1 MPGSW
6 GILECAQL
14 RKTGEA
20 GEAEG
25 KAFSEKLESRV
36 DRSVEKGVG
45 GEEGMKWQASDNPW
59 LYNEGKEISQPQDSF
74 VYVDLHLNPERFT
87 GYSGEHA
94 NRIWKAIYSQ
104 SCFEGMSEKELVE
117 VSHRV
122 FPGMTLT
129 ILSSHMVCKEKQV
142 FFRLISGLHTSITA
156 HIAAE
161 HPREVCFGES
171 TGARQVSNLQSTAHP
186 LSGEGPA
193 AASSYKGFGN
203 APGNFDPFAVEKG
216 GCTLDEKHWG
226 PNLKLFYARLGKREF
241 KSRIENL
248 YFTYLFTLQAAVR
261 AAPYLVDTEYYTGH
275 ADDDLV
281 TKMLVRSLLQ
291 NDRLRSMC
299 TKAFD
304 EGMLWR
310 SPGAGLGRKEA
321 SRDTKGDG
329 ESFNLL
335 QEEMQGHFQVSL
347 CLSPSLMPIRRLRP

>member
-1 MPGSW
+1 M
-6 GILECAQL
+6 
-14 RKTGEA
+14 
-20 GEAEG
+20 
-25 KAFSEKLESRV
+25 
-36 DRSVEKGVG
+36 
-45 GEEGMKWQASDNPW
+45 
-59 LYNEGKEISQPQDSF
+59 
-74 VYVDLHLNPERFT
+74 
-87 GYSGEHA
+87 
-94 NRIWKAIYSQ
+94 
-104 SCFEGMSEKELVE
+104 
-117 VSHRV
+117 
-122 FPGMTLT
+122 
-129 ILSSHMVCKEKQV
+129 
-142 FFRLISGLHTSITA
+142 
-156 HIAAE
+156 
-161 HPREVCFGES
+161 CFGES
-171 TGARQVSNLQSTAHP
+171 TADP

-203 APGNFDPFAVEKG
+203 APGNFDPFEVEK

-310 SPGAGLGRKEA
+310 SPGAGLGRNEA

-347 CLSPSLMPIRRLRP
+347 CLSLSLMPIRRLRP